1 MYFSNVLS
9 LFCGIAFFLFGMS
22 LMGTGLKRV
31 AGPKMETY
39 LWHLSST
46 PVKGFALGTF
56 VAAVIQSSGATSVM
70 AVSFVNAGMMKFTS
84 SINSLSPRALLMP
97 TASMTFLP
105 RRGPA
110 GI

>member
-46 PVKGFALGTF
+46 PVKGFALGT
-56 VAAVIQSSGATSVM
+56 
-70 AVSFVNAGMMKFTS
+70 
-84 SINSLSPRALLMP
+84 LW
-97 TASMTFLP
+97 
-105 RRGPA
+105 RR
-110 GI
+110 